1 MADAKFIQVLL
12 PLKLDWEPYYA
23 LPQGVE
29 VQVGDTVQVP
39 LAGHT
44 YTGIVTAVDV
54 TPEQGLDVKQ
64 IRRSE
69 PANDEKPEP
78 ANDEKPKPAN
88 DEKPKP
94 ANDEVPIAFW
104 RQLADYY
111 LCTPGEVYK
120 ASQIKDKIK
129 VQEQSSFDGL
139 TGESIKAIKD
149 AFARK
154 KTVLLVGSNRDEIYR
169 TLAAE
174 TLAKNKSVLHLV
186 PTHKKSKI
194 TEVAR
199 SGEARYIVGTRSA
212 LFLPWKDLGLV
223 IVEEEQD
230 TSYKQDS
237 PAPRFNAREAAIM
250 LANLHGANVILGS
263 ETPSLESLY
272 NAETGLFTKV
282 QLKQSSHKEITL
294 INTAAETRK
303 NGMSGAFSIKLL
315 EAMKSTLE
323 AGKKV
328 LLLCRSKQALPE
340 CEEELKKNFPEAPE
354 KAIVT
359 ACPLTLKTQDPSAFG
374 MVAILQADSLLGKED
389 FRSDE
394 RALQTLHHL
403 ASKAPLV
410 IQTREPGHPV
420 FNALQEGGNGLVF
433 LEERRLCNLPPFTR
447 LVNLVIRDHSQKR
460 IEYLS
465 KLLEDQ
471 IRRSS
476 RRMTEVGPANDGIIG
491 PYTPS
496 YEQEGEYIR
505 IIRVTLARDK
515 SLKSRKAAIYQTV
528 KDFEKQY
535 KYTGHIVIDVDPV

>member
-29 VQVGDTVQVP
+29 VQLGDTVQVP

-69 PANDEKPEP
+69 
-78 ANDEKPKPAN
+78 
-88 DEKPKP
+88 P

-149 AFARK
+149 TFARK

-174 TLAKNKSVLHLV
+174 TLAKNRSVLHLV
-186 PTHKKSKI
+186 PTQKKSKI

-272 NAETGLFTKV
+272 NAETGLFIKV
-282 QLKQSSHKEITL
+282 QLKQNSHKEITL

-303 NGMSGAFSIKLL
+303 NGMSGAFSIKLM
-315 EAMKSTLE
+315 EAMKSTLD

-340 CEEELKKNFPEAPE
+340 VQEG
-354 KAIVT
+354 VT
-359 ACPLTLKTQDPSAFG
+359 VVTPLTLKTQDPAAFG

-394 RALQTLHHL
+394 RALQTLRHL
-403 ASKAPLV
+403 AAGAPLF

-420 FNALQEGGNGLVF
+420 FKALQNGDSALVF
-433 LEERRLCNLPPFTR
+433 LDERRLCNLPPFTR
-447 LVNLVIRDHSQKR
+447 LVNLVLRDHSEKR
-460 IEYLS
+460 IEFLA
-465 KLLEDQ
+465 KQLADQ
-471 IRRSS
+471 IRRSA
-476 RRMTEVGPANDGIIG
+476 PANDGMVVG

-505 IIRVTLARDK
+505 IIRVTLARDR
-515 SLKSRKAAIYQTV
+515 SLKPRKTALYQVV
-528 KDFEKQY
+528 KSFESQY
-535 KYTGHIVIDVDPV
+535 KYSGHIVIDVDPV